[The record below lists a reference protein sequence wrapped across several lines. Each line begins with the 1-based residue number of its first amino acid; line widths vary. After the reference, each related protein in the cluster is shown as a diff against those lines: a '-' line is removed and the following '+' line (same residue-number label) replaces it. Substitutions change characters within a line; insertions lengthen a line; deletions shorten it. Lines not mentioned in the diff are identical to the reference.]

1 MKPENRTNLLIALGF
16 SGAVLAL
23 GAPITVMLVFG

>member
-1 MKPENRTNLLIALGF
+1 MGLKNRTDVLMIAGF

-23 GAPITVMLVFG
+23 GALITVMLVFG

>member
-16 SGAVLAL
+16 VGGVLGL
-23 GAPITVMLVFG
+23 GALITVMLVFG